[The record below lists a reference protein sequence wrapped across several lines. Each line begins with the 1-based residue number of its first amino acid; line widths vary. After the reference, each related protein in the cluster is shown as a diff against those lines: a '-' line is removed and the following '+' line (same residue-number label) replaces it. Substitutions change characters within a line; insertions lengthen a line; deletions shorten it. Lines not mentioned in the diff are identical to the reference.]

1 MYAYISLSPIG
12 LFAHDANGKQ
22 LASIIFKLDDAKDRF
37 INASSSNLTD
47 DDKELIKKLDKKD
60 NKVIFEIQKDGYTSE
75 FPNISGD
82 TIRNNLSKLAISTGF
97 VKDAGEYYTF
107 INELNSE
114 ITKTSIK
121 ASSTEDRL
129 LVHAVST
136 IDELESTA
144 NTLSIRLKEWYGLYY
159 PELLETVR
167 SNEKLVF
174 ILANNPKREDL
185 SGNSGLSM
193 GGDYSVADIIQFQNY
208 AILIDSIYNQ
218 MKALE
223 TYVETKA
230 TQIMPNATRIISP
243 TLASRLLAD
252 AGSLEKLA
260 KMPSS
265 TIQVMGAEKALFRH
279 IMGQGPSPK
288 HGLIFQAPVI
298 NQSKKNER
306 GKRSR
311 MLAST
316 LSIAFR
322 MDYFNKKLSGGDLL
336 KEKFDKKIENLKG

>member
-1 MYAYISLSPIG
+1 MYTYISLNPIG
-12 LFAHDANGKQ
+12 LFAHDANGRQ

-37 INASSSNLTD
+37 IAASHPELTED
-47 DDKELIKKLDKKD
+47 DRALIKKLGKKD
-60 NKVIFEIQKDGYTSE
+60 DQILFEIPKDGFFDE

-97 VKDAGEYYTF
+97 VKDSGEYYLY
-107 INELNSE
+107 INELNST

-121 ASSTEDRL
+121 AASTDDRL

-159 PELLETVR
+159 PGLLETVK
-167 SNEKLVF
+167 SNEKLASL
-174 ILANNPKREDL
+174 LATTPKREDL
-185 SGNSGLSM
+185 SEDAGLSM
-193 GGDYSVADIIQFQNY
+193 GGDYSETDILQYQNY
-208 AILIDSIYNQ
+208 AIMINSIYRQ
-218 MKALE
+218 MKELE
-223 TYVETKA
+223 AYVDRKA
-230 TQIMPNATRIISP
+230 TEIMPNVTRIISP

-252 AGSLEKLA
+252 AGSLEKIA
-260 KMPSS
+260 KLPSS
-265 TIQVMGAEKALFRH
+265 TVQVMGAEKALFRH

-322 MDYFNKKLSGGDLL
+322 MDYFDKKLTGGDLL